1 MTTPFCVSPYGRS
14 QAVIGHGRR
23 HEWKRDV
30 SRLQHD
36 HTHLIGGFV
45 VQHQREVIE
54 RDDRMQVIRKHF
66 EQLGQ
71 GPMAGQGLRDAQQRV
86 VA

>member
-1 MTTPFCVSPYGRS
+1 MSAIRS
-14 QAVIGHGRR
+14 QPGLIGHGRR
-23 HEWKRDV
+23 HKWKRDV

-36 HTHLIGGFV
+36 QTHLIGGFV

-54 RDDRMQVIRKHF
+54 RDDRMQVIRKHL

-71 GPMAGQGLRDAQQRV
+71 GPMAGKGLREPSSAS
-86 VA
+86 